1 VRFYRCISALLLL
14 FALIR
19 PAAALT
25 LSEDTHWQGQLSFAE
40 TVRVQAG
47 VTLTVEPGA
56 EVHFEAGALD
66 VAGTLQARD
75 ARFYGERWQGIILRG
90 GADLLE
96 RCAISGAETGVQV
109 MGGAPRLIDVRVEGG
124 TTGIE
129 LRRRSRAQLSGCTI
143 RDQAEVGLFG
153 KEDSAPRVERCLFEK
168 NGRFGVYLH
177 RSVPQLFSDNR
188 LVDNP
193 VGLMVA
199 WYGTDPEI
207 RNNEFEQ
214 NGIAIKVDRAA
225 QPLLAGNRIHGNETG
240 LLLSRRADARVR
252 RNLVRDNR
260 IGIQVE
266 YSSYPIIREND
277 LAGNGTAL
285 VLHHQSSAWEKTNGE
300 AMRKTQSFARGPFN
314 RNAAGGKEAA
324 PPPAVLTGTV
334 DARRNWWGEDATAQL
349 QANQGRGNQIFIHD
363 SRDEPFF
370 EDGGVNY
377 PLDRVEFAP
386 WREGPVFPGE

>member
-1 VRFYRCISALLLL
+1 ML

-19 PAAALT
+19 PAAALS

-40 TVRVQAG
+40 TVRVQTG
-47 VTLTVEPGA
+47 VTLTVESGA

>member
-1 VRFYRCISALLLL
+1 VRVCRCIPALLLL

-47 VTLTVEPGA
+47 VTLTVESGA
-56 EVHFEAGALD
+56 EVRFETGALD

-75 ARFYGERWQGIILRG
+75 ARFYGEGWQGIILRG

-96 RCAISGAETGVQV
+96 RCVISGAETGVQV

-143 RDQAEVGLFG
+143 RDQGEVGLFV
-153 KEDSAPRVERCLFEK
+153 KDESAPRVERCLFEK

-177 RSVPQLFSDNR
+177 RSVPQLFSGNR
-188 LVDNP
+188 LVANP

-214 NGIAIKVDRAA
+214 NGAAIQVDRAA
-225 QPLLAGNRIHGNETG
+225 RPLITGNRIHDNETG

-252 RNLVRDNR
+252 RNLVHDNR

-266 YSSYPIIREND
+266 YSSYPVIREND

-285 VLHHQSSAWEKTNGE
+285 VLHHQSSAWEKANGE
-300 AMRKTQSFARGPFN
+300 AMRNKQSFAGGPFN
-314 RNAAGGKEAA
+314 RNPSGAKEAA

-334 DARRNWWGEDATAQL
+334 DARRNWWGEEATAQL
-349 QANQGRGNQIFIHD
+349 RTHQGRGNLVFIHD

-386 WREGPVFPGE
+386 WLEEAVFP

>member
-56 EVHFEAGALD
+56 EVRFETGALD
-66 VAGTLQARD
+66 VAGTLQGRD
-75 ARFYGERWQGIILRG
+75 ARFYGEGWQGIILHG

-96 RCAISGAETGVQV
+96 RCAISGAATGVQV
-109 MGGAPRLIDVRVEGG
+109 MGGAPRLIDVTVEGG

-143 RDQAEVGLFG
+143 RDQAQVGLFV
-153 KEDSAPRVERCLFEK
+153 KDESTPRVERCLFEK
-168 NGRFGVYLH
+168 AGRFGVYLH
-177 RSVPQLFSDNR
+177 RSAPQLFSGNR

-193 VGLMVA
+193 VGLIVA

-225 QPLLAGNRIHGNETG
+225 RPLVTGNRIHDNGTG

-277 LAGNGTAL
+277 LTGNGTAL
-285 VLHHQSSAWEKTNGE
+285 VLHHQSSAWEKANGE
-300 AMRKTQSFARGPFN
+300 AMRNTQSFANGPFN
-314 RNAAGGKEAA
+314 RNASGGKETA
-324 PPPAVLTGTV
+324 PPPTVLTGTV
-334 DARRNWWGEDATAQL
+334 DARRNWWGGDGTAQL
-349 QANQGRGNQIFIHD
+349 QVNQGRGNQIFIHD

-370 EDGGVNY
+370 EDGEVNY

-386 WREGPVFPGE
+386 WLGEPVFP

>member
-1 VRFYRCISALLLL
+1 MRFYRGIPALLMLL
-14 FALIR
+14 FVIIR
-19 PAAALT
+19 PVAAQT
-25 LSEDTHWQGQLSFAE
+25 ISEDTHWQGQLSFAE

-56 EVHFEAGALD
+56 EVSFEAGALD

-75 ARFYGERWQGIILRG
+75 ARFYGEGWQGIILRG

-96 RCAISGAETGVQV
+96 RCVISGAATGVQV
-109 MGGAPRLIDVRVEGG
+109 MGGAPRLIDVKVEGG

-129 LRRRSRAQLSGCTI
+129 LRRRSQAQLSGCTV
-143 RDQAEVGLFG
+143 RNQAEVGLFA
-153 KEDSAPRVERCLFEK
+153 KDESAPRVERCLFEK

-177 RSVPQLFSDNR
+177 RSAPELFSDNR

-207 RNNEFEQ
+207 RKNEFEQ

-225 QPLLAGNRIHGNETG
+225 RPLVTGNRIHGNETG

-266 YSSYPIIREND
+266 YSSYPVIREND
-277 LAGNGTAL
+277 LAGNGMAL
-285 VLHHQSSAWEKTNGE
+285 VLHHQSSAWEKANGE
-300 AMRKTQSFARGPFN
+300 AMRNTQSSARGPFN
-314 RNAAGGKEAA
+314 RNASGGKEAA

-349 QANQGRGNQIFIHD
+349 QVNQGRGNQVFIHD

-386 WREGPVFPGE
+386 WLEEPVFP

>member
-1 VRFYRCISALLLL
+1 
-14 FALIR
+14 
-19 PAAALT
+19 
-25 LSEDTHWQGQLSFAE
+25 
-40 TVRVQAG
+40 
-47 VTLTVEPGA
+47 VTLTVESGT
-56 EVHFEAGALD
+56 EIRFETGALD
-66 VAGTLQARD
+66 VAGTLQGRD
-75 ARFYGERWQGIILRG
+75 ARFYGEGWQGIILHG

-96 RCAISGAETGVQV
+96 RCAISGAATGVQV
-109 MGGAPRLIDVRVEGG
+109 MGGAPRLIDVTVEGG

-143 RDQAEVGLFG
+143 RDQAQVGLFV
-153 KEDSAPRVERCLFEK
+153 KDESTPRVERCLFEK
-168 NGRFGVYLH
+168 AGRFGVYLH
-177 RSVPQLFSDNR
+177 RSAPQLFSGNR

-193 VGLMVA
+193 VGLIVA

-225 QPLLAGNRIHGNETG
+225 RPLVTDNRIHDNGTG

-277 LAGNGTAL
+277 LTGNGTAL
-285 VLHHQSSAWEKTNGE
+285 VLHHQSSAWEKANGE
-300 AMRKTQSFARGPFN
+300 AMRNTQSFANGPFN
-314 RNAAGGKEAA
+314 RNASGGKETA
-324 PPPAVLTGTV
+324 PPPTVLTGTV
-334 DARRNWWGEDATAQL
+334 DARRNWWGGDGTAQL
-349 QANQGRGNQIFIHD
+349 QVNQGRGNQIFIHD

-370 EDGGVNY
+370 EDGEVNY

-386 WREGPVFPGE
+386 WLGEPVFP